1 MLELIFAMLLGI
13 AFGFLLGL
21 APGIH
26 PNTTILLLP
35 LFLAIGFSSLPL
47 LIFLASMAIT
57 NAISD
62 IIPSILLG
70 APDNELSVLPG
81 HRMLLLGQGYQA
93 IKLSVIGSIGA
104 IIFVTALMPIIFFGL
119 PNLYAIIKPYI
130 FLLLILISAFLIYTE
145 KGANKKAVALLCFL
159 LAGIIGLFSQRLPI
173 DNNLVLFPILSGF
186 FGISMLLLQIKSKT
200 EIPEQKEGEL
210 YISKKTINRSVI
222 FGSLGGVLSGFLPGV
237 GSSQIAAIATIDKND
252 RSFLITNAA
261 INAANALMAMLS
273 LYLISKPRS
282 GVAVMIEQAMNIG
295 FNESLIII
303 AVSLAAAG
311 IAALLTLKSAKI
323 FVKLIRKIDY
333 SKISIAIITL
343 LVFLTFLF
351 TGFYG
356 LLLLATCTALGIFVN
371 LSGIRRGL
379 LMGALI
385 IPTILFYLGV

>member
-1 MLELIFAMLLGI
+1 MLELIFALLLGI

-130 FLLLILISAFLIYTE
+130 FLLLIFISAFLIYTE

-186 FGISMLLLQIKSKT
+186 FGISMLLLQIKEKT

>member
-130 FLLLILISAFLIYTE
+130 FLLLIFISAFLIYTE

>member
-1 MLELIFAMLLGI
+1 MLELIFALLLGI

-130 FLLLILISAFLIYTE
+130 FLLLIFISAFLIYTE

-252 RSFLITNAA
+252 RAFLITNAA
-261 INAANALMAMLS
+261 IGMANTLMAMLS

-385 IPTILFYLGV
+385 IPTILFYIGI

>member
-62 IIPSILLG
+62 IVPSILLG
-70 APDNELSVLPG
+70 APDNELSILPG
-81 HRMLLLGQGYQA
+81 HKMLLLGQGYEA
-93 IKLSVIGSIGA
+93 IKLSVIGSMGA
-104 IIFVTALMPIIFFGL
+104 IIFVTALMPIIFFRL

-130 FLLLILISAFLIYTE
+130 FLLLIFISAFLIYTE

>member
-1 MLELIFAMLLGI
+1 MLELIFALLLGI

-130 FLLLILISAFLIYTE
+130 FLLLIFISAFLIYTE